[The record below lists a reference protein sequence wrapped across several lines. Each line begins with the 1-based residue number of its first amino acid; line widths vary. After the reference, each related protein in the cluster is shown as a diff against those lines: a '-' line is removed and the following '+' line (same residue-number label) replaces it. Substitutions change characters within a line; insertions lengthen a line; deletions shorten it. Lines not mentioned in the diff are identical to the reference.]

1 MTSADPQSL
10 KRRYDEVS
18 PKYDQGA
25 PDATAI
31 KLFWLT
37 YEHLTWKPVEA
48 LLPKD
53 GTTWRVL
60 DAGGGGGKFG
70 TRFAQAGHHVTV
82 LDISP
87 GMLDGAR
94 AQFTAKGLLDRVA
107 FVEGNVAAL
116 ELPDAAFDLVFCEG
130 DPVSYCLDAYP
141 RAVKELVR
149 VAKPGAPVV
158 LGVDNRYEAF
168 SGYLKLGK
176 PQEAFR
182 TLHDGRTTCPY
193 GLPVHAFTVR
203 ELEHAVADAGAELLE
218 IFGKPV
224 MFFDMLKAMAAAQG
238 GTEEKPW
245 DAWAAREEILALQE
259 KLAHE
264 GFAVLGQHFQVMARR
279 KG

>member
-1 MTSADPQSL
+1 MSTADAASL

-18 PKYDQGA
+18 PKYEQA
-25 PDATAI
+25 PNQVAI
-31 KLFWLT
+31 KLFWLA

-53 GTTWRVL
+53 GTSWRVL

-70 TRFAQAGHHVTV
+70 TRFAEAGHHVTV

-130 DPVSYCLDAYP
+130 DPVSYCMDAYP
-141 RAVKELVR
+141 QAVKELVR

-158 LGVDNRYEAF
+158 LGVDNRHEAF
-168 SGYLKLGK
+168 SYYMKSGK
-176 PQEAFR
+176 HAEAFK
-182 TLHDGRTTCPY
+182 LLQDGKTTCPY

-203 ELEHAVADAGAELLE
+203 ELEQAVADAGADLLE

-224 MFFDMLKAMAAAQG
+224 MFFDMLNAMAASRGASAAQ
-238 GTEEKPW
+238 PW
-245 DAWAAREEILALQE
+245 DAWAAREEILAQQE

-279 KG
+279 RA

>member
-1 MTSADPQSL
+1 MSTADAASL

-18 PKYDQGA
+18 PKYEQA
-25 PDATAI
+25 PNQTAI
-31 KLFWLT
+31 KLFWLA

-53 GTTWRVL
+53 GTSWRVL

-70 TRFAQAGHHVTV
+70 TRFAEAGHHVTV

-116 ELPDAAFDLVFCEG
+116 DLPDAAFDLVFCEG
-130 DPVSYCLDAYP
+130 DPVSYCMDAYP
-141 RAVKELVR
+141 QAVKELVR

-168 SGYLKLGK
+168 SYYVKQGK
-176 PQEAFR
+176 HAEAFK
-182 TLHDGRTTCPY
+182 LLQDGKTTCPY

-203 ELEHAVADAGAELLE
+203 ELEQAVEDAGADLLE

-224 MFFDMLKAMAAAQG
+224 MFFDMLNAMAASRGATPAQ
-238 GTEEKPW
+238 PW
-245 DAWAAREEILALQE
+245 DAWSAREEILAQQE

-279 KG
+279 RA

>member
-1 MTSADPQSL
+1 MSTADAASL

-18 PKYDQGA
+18 PRYDQGA
-25 PDATAI
+25 PHQMAI
-31 KLFWLT
+31 KLFWLA

-53 GTTWRVL
+53 GTSWRVL

-70 TRFAQAGHHVTV
+70 TRFAEGGHHVTV

-94 AQFTAKGLLDRVA
+94 AQFAAKGLLDRVA

-130 DPVSYCLDAYP
+130 DPVSYCMDAYP
-141 RAVKELVR
+141 QAVKELVR

-158 LGVDNRYEAF
+158 LGVDNRHEAF
-168 SGYLKLGK
+168 AYYMKSGK
-176 PQEAFR
+176 QAEAFK
-182 TLHDGRTTCPY
+182 LLQDGKTTCPY

-203 ELEHAVADAGAELLE
+203 ELEQAVADAGADLLE

-224 MFFDMLKAMAAAQG
+224 MFFDMLNAMAASRG
-238 GTEEKPW
+238 GTAAQPW
-245 DAWAAREEILALQE
+245 DAWSAREEILAQQE

-279 KG
+279 RA